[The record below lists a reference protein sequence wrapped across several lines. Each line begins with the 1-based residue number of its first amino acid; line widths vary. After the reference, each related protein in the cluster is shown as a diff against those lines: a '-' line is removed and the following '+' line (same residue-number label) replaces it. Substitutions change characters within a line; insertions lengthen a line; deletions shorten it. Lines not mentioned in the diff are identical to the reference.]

1 MSRLCALLFLSVFTA
16 TTLTAQTASRADSVF
31 ARARRL
37 VNEGAGAQGRA
48 LIDSLVRATPD
59 GSAARADA
67 IYWRAA
73 LAPDAAAAQRDY
85 VLLTVEYG
93 LTARAADALLG
104 LAQLEFARGDLP
116 ASRRHLERMV
126 LEHPAA
132 ASATEG
138 WYWLGRVRIDM
149 NEVALGC
156 TALDNARKALPT
168 TDVERR
174 NQVDFAAQ
182 PCKNLPAGGAAPAT
196 PPATSPPATTPPARA
211 STTPPPATATAGAWT
226 VQVAAFNTKAEGT
239 RLVSTL
245 TARGYEARVI
255 DPFATGPKLY
265 RVRVGFYAT
274 RAEASAVVAKLKTQ
288 RIDAIVAEA
297 EQR

>member
-1 MSRLCALLFLSVFTA
+1 MFGA
-16 TTLTAQTASRADSVF
+16 TTLAAQTASRADSVF

-104 LAQLEFARGDLP
+104 LAQLEYARGDLP

-149 NEVALGC
+149 NDVALGC
-156 TALDNARKALPT
+156 AALDSARKALPT

-182 PCKNLPAGGAAPAT
+182 PCQNLPAGGAVPVT
-196 PPATSPPATTPPARA
+196 PPATTPPARS